1 MSVLS
6 RERPSAPAPA
16 GNLATGLLKL
26 IALLFMFI
34 DHTGKVLFNNAAD
47 MRLLG
52 RIAFPIYAWCIVV
65 GFHYTR
71 SVPRYLGRLLL
82 TGLVSQPFYVLALDY
97 EGHVG
102 ALISRVLSPL
112 AEGFSFAGLGKVLDT
127 VFLAK
132 PNIFLTLF
140 LGLAALWGIR
150 EKKYLSH
157 LWGPAAAIILAT
169 VLGAD
174 YGWKGVLLFILLYA
188 CRERSSA
195 IAAVMV
201 AFFLFWGASYNVTT
215 NLFGIPLSLGSLP
228 DWIGLPLRA
237 FMRLETYAL
246 LSLPFILLPFSRD
259 VRLPKWL
266 AYGLYPAHLILII
279 LLKLMVFG

>member
-82 TGLVSQPFYVLALDY
+82 TGLVSQPFYVLVDN
-97 EGHVG
+97 EGH
-102 ALISRVLSPL
+102 PL
-112 AEGFSFAGLGKVLDT
+112 TGSYSYDENV
-127 VFLAK
+127 
-132 PNIFLTLF
+132 
-140 LGLAALWGIR
+140 
-150 EKKYLSH
+150 E
-157 LWGPAAAIILAT
+157 
-169 VLGAD
+169 
-174 YGWKGVLLFILLYA
+174 
-188 CRERSSA
+188 
-195 IAAVMV
+195 
-201 AFFLFWGASYNVTT
+201 AFKRF
-215 NLFGIPLSLGSLP
+215 
-228 DWIGLPLRA
+228 
-237 FMRLETYAL
+237 LET
-246 LSLPFILLPFSRD
+246 
-259 VRLPKWL
+259 
-266 AYGLYPAHLILII
+266 GLKNY
-279 LLKLMVFG
+279 KQ